1 MYNMVV
7 AAFRDQNG
15 DERADLSHFRDLRH
29 QRINDGTWSFIANV
43 PYNVLDEALK
53 EAIQAREL
61 VIQRNV
67 EARAAGQDAR
77 HRLSFR
83 CRKEQRQMI
92 AIREQNCREHL
103 QFYPR
108 LLHSSIITTN
118 DPLHPRHKDPDD
130 YPPLHHEHRKRKHN
144 WPNREGRVER
154 DSKLTWDRRLKQWT
168 FIWVYEKERVA
179 SCENQAGPNICSLD
193 PGVRTFHT
201 W

>member
-15 DERADLSHFRDLRH
+15 DEHADLSRFRDLWH
-29 QRINDGTWSFIANV
+29 QRINDGTWPFIANV

-83 CRKEQRQMI
+83 CRKEQRQTI
-92 AIREQNCREHL
+92 VIREQNCREHL

-118 DPLHPRHKDPDD
+118 DPLHPRHKDPTT
-130 YPPLHHEHRKRKHN
+130 YPPLHHEHRKTNHN
-144 WPNREGRVER
+144 WPNMEGKVNN
-154 DSKLTWDRRLKQWT
+154 DSKLTWDRWQGQWA
-168 FIWVYEKERVA
+168 FIWSYERDRALPRET
-179 SCENQAGPNICSLD
+179 QAVCALD
-193 PGVRTFHT
+193 PGVRTFQT

>member
-15 DERADLSHFRDLRH
+15 DERADLSHFCDLWH

-43 PYNVLDEALK
+43 LYNVLDEALK
-53 EAIQAREL
+53 EAIQACEL
-61 VIQRNV
+61 VIQRNI

-83 CRKEQRQMI
+83 HRKEQRQTI
-92 AIREQNCREHL
+92 VIREQNCREHL

-108 LLHSSIITTN
+108 FLHSSIVTADN
-118 DPLHPRHKDPDD
+118 PLHPRHKNPTTH
-130 YPPLHHEHRKRKHN
+130 PPLHHEHRKTNHN
-144 WPNREGRVER
+144 WPNAEGRVNS
-154 DSKLTWDRRLKQWT
+154 DSKLTWDRWQRQWA
-168 FIWVYEKERVA
+168 FIWSYEQDRA
-179 SCENQAGPNICSLD
+179 LPCETQAVCALD
-193 PGVRTFHT
+193 PGVRTFQT